1 MSEKSIP
8 LIIAVATIALMFG
21 WLQVINFAFPHW
33 HRALKRRRMKNLRR
47 DRRGR
52 VSNHPKIPAQAVP
65 LSSLSSRRLADKSR
79 DLREAIYAREERG
92 ASRSQPATPHISLD
106 SKRTNCRL

>member
-8 LIIAVATIALMFG
+8 LIITVATIALMFG

-33 HRALKRRRMKNLRR
+33 RRALKRRRMRNLRR
-47 DRRGR
+47 ERGR
-52 VSNHPKIPAQAVP
+52 LPNRQKIPVQAVP

-106 SKRTNCRL
+106 SKRTNCLL